1 MMLDITYEG
10 NPAELPGLTL
20 AYIGDAVYELY
31 VRQQILQQSIKAHNL
46 HYLAVKR
53 VNNNAQAAL
62 LMKIEPEL
70 TETEAS
76 VARRGR
82 NAKGIV
88 PKNAD
93 VQTYRKSTGL
103 EALVGYLYLKRDK
116 ERLDWLLSQIEEV
129 VRDADHTV

>member
-1 MMLDITYEG
+1 MLDFTYEG

-31 VRQQILQQSIKAHNL
+31 VRQQVLKQSVKAHNL

-53 VNNNAQAAL
+53 VNNNTQAAL
-62 LMKIEPEL
+62 LLQVEPEL
-70 TETEAS
+70 TEIELS

-103 EALVGYLYLKRDK
+103 EALVGYLYLKQD
-116 ERLDWLLSQIEEV
+116 EARLHWLLNQIEEV
-129 VRDADHTV
+129 VAHADH

>member
-1 MMLDITYEG
+1 MLEFTREG

-31 VRQQILQQSIKAHNL
+31 VRQQMLKKSVKAHTL
-46 HYLAVKR
+46 HQLAVKR
-53 VNNNAQAAL
+53 VNNNTQASL
-62 LMKIEPEL
+62 LLKLEPKL
-70 TETEAS
+70 TELEKNI
-76 VARRGR
+76 ARRGR

-103 EALVGYLYLKRDK
+103 EALVGYLYLMQDK
-116 ERLDWLLSQIEEV
+116 ERLDWVLGQIEEV
-129 VRDADHTV
+129 VNGADYKL

>member
-1 MMLDITYEG
+1 MLDITYEG

-20 AYIGDAVYELY
+20 AYVGDAVYELY
-31 VRQQILQQSIKAHNL
+31 VREQILKQSVKAHNL

-53 VNNNAQAAL
+53 VNNNTQAAL
-62 LMKIEPEL
+62 LMKIETEL
-70 TETEAS
+70 TEIEQS

-103 EALVGYLYLKRDK
+103 EALVGYLYLKQDK
-116 ERLDWLLSQIEEV
+116 ERLNWLLNQIEEV
-129 VRDADHTV
+129 VRNAAH

>member
-1 MMLDITYEG
+1 MFDYTYEG
-10 NPAELPGLTL
+10 NPAELSGLTL

-31 VRQQILQQSIKAHNL
+31 VREQVLRMSVKAHNL
-46 HYLAVKR
+46 HQLAVKR
-53 VNNNAQAAL
+53 VNNNTQASL
-62 LMKIEPEL
+62 LMRIESQL
-70 TETEAS
+70 TEAEAA

-103 EALVGYLYLKRDK
+103 EAVVGYLYLMKDQ
-116 ERLDWLLSQIEEV
+116 ERLKWLLEQIEEV
-129 VRDADHTV
+129 VG

>member
-1 MMLDITYEG
+1 MLDFTYEG
-10 NPAELPGLTL
+10 NPAELPGSTL

-31 VRQQILQQSIKAHNL
+31 VRQQVLQQSVKAHNL

-53 VNNNAQAAL
+53 VNNNTQAAL
-62 LMKIEPEL
+62 LLKVEPEL
-70 TETEAS
+70 TETERS

-103 EALVGYLYLKRDK
+103 EALVGYLYLKHDE
-116 ERLDWLLSQIEEV
+116 ERLHWLLNQIEEV
-129 VRDADHTV
+129 VAHADH

>member
-1 MMLDITYEG
+1 MLDVTYQG
-10 NPAELPGLTL
+10 DPANLPGLTL

-31 VRQQILQQSIKAHNL
+31 VRQQMLSRSSTAHKL
-46 HYLAVKR
+46 HLLSVRR

-62 LMKIEPEL
+62 LQAIEPEL
-70 TETEAS
+70 TEQELRI
-76 VARRGR
+76 ARRGR

-103 EALVGYLYLKRDK
+103 EALVGYLYLRQDTA
-116 ERLDWLLSQIEEV
+116 RLRWVLEQIEEV
-129 VRDADHTV
+129 VGDAADEL